1 MLFYRLAMDC
11 DQCETRAVVQPK
23 IERCHSMKIVIPDD
37 YQDIVDRLDCFAI
50 LRGHEV
56 TRYREPA
63 ANLDHLVERLHH
75 AEVIVAIRER
85 VRFSRALIERLPNL
99 RLIAL
104 VGRAATTIDYAAC
117 VDHGVLVSIGKSNAP
132 SSPAELTVA
141 LIVAARR
148 NIALEADRMR
158 RGEWPGT
165 LSHRLSGSTLG
176 IFGLGAIGSLVARA
190 GAGLGMHVL
199 VWGQQA
205 SAAAAKAAGYDT
217 ATCQADLFARSDV
230 LSLHVRL
237 RPETTG
243 IVAPDHLALMRPTAL
258 LVNTSRA
265 ELIQPG
271 ALLTALRSGRPG
283 YAAVDVYEQEPVTGG
298 NHPFLSM
305 PNVLCTP
312 HLGWAEWENFELYFG
327 EAFEQIVAFARG
339 AKLRLASP
347 LERPV

>member
-1 MLFYRLAMDC
+1 
-11 DQCETRAVVQPK
+11 
-23 IERCHSMKIVIPDD
+23 MKIVIPDD
-37 YQDIVDRLDCFAI
+37 YQDIVDRLACFAK
-50 LRGHEV
+50 LKGHEV
-56 TRYREPA
+56 TRFREA
-63 ANLDHLVERLHH
+63 ATDLDQLVERLGE
-75 AEVIVAIRER
+75 AEVVVAIRER
-85 VRFSRALIERLPNL
+85 VEFSRALIERLPKL

-117 VDHGVLVSIGKSNAP
+117 IEHGVLVSTGESNAP

-141 LIVAARR
+141 LILAARR

-158 RGEWPGT
+158 RGDWPCT
-165 LSHRLSGSTLG
+165 LSHRLCGSTLG

-190 GAGLGMHVL
+190 GSGLGMRIL

-205 SAAAAKAAGYDT
+205 SAAKARDMGYDLAVSQT
-217 ATCQADLFARSDV
+217 DLFERSDV

-237 RPETTG
+237 RPDTAG
-243 IVAPDHLALMRPTAL
+243 IVGSEDLARMRPTAL
-258 LVNTSRA
+258 LVNSSRA

-271 ALLTALRSGRPG
+271 ALLAALRAGRPG

-312 HLGWAEWENFELYFG
+312 HLGWVEWDNFELYFG
-327 EAFEQIVAFARG
+327 EAFEQIVAYARG
-339 AKLRLASP
+339 EPLRLASP
-347 LERPV
+347 LLAPR